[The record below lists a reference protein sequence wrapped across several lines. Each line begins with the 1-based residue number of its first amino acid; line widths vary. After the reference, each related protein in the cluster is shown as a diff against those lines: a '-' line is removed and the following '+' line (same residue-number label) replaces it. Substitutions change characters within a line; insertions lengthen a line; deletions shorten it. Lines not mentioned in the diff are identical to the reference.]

1 MRRRYEN
8 NTKLYE
14 YQIVSNCI
22 GGGVFVNDERV
33 GTVPASGKFIYES
46 PKNRLSTI
54 HIQGGLPPENREEID
69 RVTDTTTE
77 LIEAKDVHLAIALQQ
92 SPSRAFIIRLIEPNQ
107 FTLRTT
113 IRTNVV
119 YLVTRYYNP
128 NAMYGVNYG
137 DPIVLNYRKE
147 QYEMP
152 DLETDSYDNMVT
164 PDSGFS
170 WGVRLTGTDL
180 EQPPTPESYTGHGF
194 NDTFLPRF
202 DHATPGEHYASYTA
216 YVNLDLVENNG
227 DIVHT
232 EYLILD
238 KRIDFTI

>member
-1 MRRRYEN
+1 M
-8 NTKLYE
+8 
-14 YQIVSNCI
+14 
-22 GGGVFVNDERV
+22 

-77 LIEAKDVHLAIALQQ
+77 LIEAKDVLLVIGLQQ

-107 FTLRTT
+107 FTLMTT

-119 YLVTRYYNP
+119 YLVTRYYDP
-128 NAMYGVNYG
+128 LAMYGVNHG
-137 DPIVLNYRKE
+137 DPIVLNYRMD
-147 QYEMP
+147 QYEIP
-152 DLETDSYDNMVT
+152 DMQTDSYDNIVT

-194 NDTFLPRF
+194 NDAFLPRF

-216 YVNLDLVENNG
+216 YVDLDLVDNNG

-232 EYLILD
+232 EHLILEN
-238 KRIDFTI
+238 RINFTI

>member
-22 GGGVFVNDERV
+22 GGGIFVNDERV
-33 GTVPASGKFIYES
+33 GIVPPSGEFIYKS

-54 HIQGGLPPENREEID
+54 YIEGGFPPESREEID

-92 SPSRAFIIRLIEPNQ
+92 SPSRAFIIRLIKPNQ
-107 FTLRTT
+107 FTLRTI
-113 IRTNVV
+113 IRTNII
-119 YLVTRYYNP
+119 YLVTRYYDP
-128 NAMYGVNYG
+128 LAMYGVNYG
-137 DPIVLNYRKE
+137 DPIVLNYRMD
-147 QYEMP
+147 QYEIP
-152 DLETDSYDNMVT
+152 DMQTDSYDNIVT

-202 DHATPGEHYASYTA
+202 DHAAPGEHYASYTA

>member
-1 MRRRYEN
+1 M
-8 NTKLYE
+8 
-14 YQIVSNCI
+14 
-22 GGGVFVNDERV
+22 

-54 HIQGGLPPENREEID
+54 HIQGGLPPDGKEEID
-69 RVTDTTTE
+69 RTTDTTTE
-77 LIEAKDVHLAIALQQ
+77 LIEAKDVLLAIGIQQ

-119 YLVTRYYNP
+119 YLETSYYNP

-164 PDSGFS
+164 PDSGFF

-180 EQPPTPESYTGHGF
+180 EQPPTPESFTGHGF
-194 NDTFLPRF
+194 NDVFLPRF
-202 DHATPGEHYASYTA
+202 DHAVPGEHYASYTA
-216 YVNLDLVENNG
+216 YVNLDLVDNNG